1 MTLLFVISELRFRIR
16 MERWKKLF
24 PDKFRRVEHYSGF
37 HGVCGGSASAVTV
50 SIGIGIP
57 MQTFVRQQ
65 VAVSLTE
72 LRKCPCGN
80 HRGRSHRFRHS
91 DRRSGLTLLEILL
104 SVVILATS
112 MAVLAQQTTTAVRA
126 ALRSRLETE
135 AAAHCQSLMNRI
147 LASRTPASEVAEQ
160 PIEDHKTWL
169 WSCRISATP
178 YEHLRLLTISVR
190 KFGKDSLYSEF
201 SLSRLI
207 PLDSD
212 RSIRTGTQFASSGV
226 TR

>member
-1 MTLLFVISELRFRIR
+1 
-16 MERWKKLF
+16 
-24 PDKFRRVEHYSGF
+24 
-37 HGVCGGSASAVTV
+37 
-50 SIGIGIP
+50 
-57 MQTFVRQQ
+57 MQTFVRHRT
-65 VAVSLTE
+65 AVTLNG
-72 LRKCPCGN
+72 LRKRPCN
-80 HRGRSHRFRHS
+80 NLRGQNPRFRHS

-126 ALRSRLETE
+126 ALRSRLEME
-135 AAAHCQSLMNRI
+135 AAVHCQSLMNRI
-147 LASRTPASEVAEQ
+147 LASRTPVSEVAEQ
-160 PIEDHKTWL
+160 PIDDHRTWL
-169 WSCRISATP
+169 WSCRISASP

-190 KFGKDSLYSEF
+190 KSGKVSLYSEF

-212 RSIRTGTQFASSGV
+212 RSNGTGTQFASSGV